1 MREIILNKRNIQ
13 DGIEELID
21 RHRRLIEKTNK
32 MTAYSEKECKE
43 KLRLLNE
50 REIIESV
57 LNYSFDLQ
65 TFQYMDCE
73 EIIKIE

>member
-32 MTAYSEKECKE
+32 MTAYSEK
-43 KLRLLNE
+43 R
-50 REIIESV
+50 
-57 LNYSFDLQ
+57 
-65 TFQYMDCE
+65 M
-73 EIIKIE
+73 